1 VNEPKRIVIYHTSD
15 IHAREEFGDR
25 LAAMV
30 EPGALLVDC
39 GDALAGSSV
48 FYRSQ
53 EPVIEELAR
62 APYAAMAVGNR
73 EFHYLHRL
81 FLARARRLPAPLVCS
96 NVVDLRGREPVF
108 SRELTLSTGGTHVR
122 FLALLVPQYR
132 TGSGWE
138 KVFGWRFL
146 SPDAALAEFLKPAD
160 RPAVPTV
167 ILSHL
172 GLPADREVAQ
182 RWPGVAAIL
191 GGHTHEALWQPDLV
205 NGIPIANA
213 GAFAGHVG
221 RIELSVTNGAVR
233 FEAYTLLPLLRNE
246 SEEARERLR
255 DDTAR

>member
-1 VNEPKRIVIYHTSD
+1 VIERKRIVIYHTSD
-15 IHAREEFGDR
+15 IHAREDFGDR
-25 LAAMV
+25 LAAIV

-48 FYRSQ
+48 FYTSR

-62 APYAAMAVGNR
+62 APYAALAVGNR

-96 NVVDLRGREPVF
+96 NLLDLRRREPVF
-108 SRELTLSTGGTHVR
+108 ARSLTLDAGGTAVR

-138 KVFGWRFL
+138 TVFGWRFL
-146 SPDAALAEFLKPAD
+146 SPDAALAEFMAASND
-160 RPAVPTV
+160 PAVPTV

-172 GLPADREVAQ
+172 GLPADREVAM
-182 RWPGVAAIL
+182 RWPGVSAIL

-205 NGIPIANA
+205 NGVPIANA

-221 RIELSVTNGAVR
+221 RIELSVSGSDVR
-233 FEAYTLLPLLRNE
+233 FEAYTLMPLLRNE

-255 DDTAR
+255 DDVPR